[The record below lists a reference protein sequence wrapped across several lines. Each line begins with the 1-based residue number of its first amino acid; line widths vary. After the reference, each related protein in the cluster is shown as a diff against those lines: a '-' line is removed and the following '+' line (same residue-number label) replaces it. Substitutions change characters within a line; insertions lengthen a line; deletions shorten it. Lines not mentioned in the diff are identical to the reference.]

1 MSQTWNLDPSHTSI
15 NFAVKHMVIAT
26 VRGSMKLQSGKAIV
40 DENGK
45 LLEFDATI
53 DASSINTADAQR
65 DGHLNSPDFLDT
77 ANHTAL
83 TFTST
88 SVQSKGGN
96 EYTVTGN
103 LTIRGTTNPVTL
115 EVETTPAGKD
125 PFGNQ
130 RIAASATGKL
140 SRKEW
145 GLVWNQALEAGG
157 VLVSDEVKLTID
169 AQGVS
174 AQ

>member
-1 MSQTWNLDPSHTSI
+1 MSQNWNLDPSHTSI
-15 NFAVKHMVIAT
+15 SFAVKHMVIAT
-26 VRGSMKLQSGKAIV
+26 VRGSMKLQSGKAV
-40 DENGK
+40 MDDNGK

-77 ANHTAL
+77 ANHATL
-83 TFTST
+83 TFKST
-88 SVQSKGGN
+88 SVQPKGDN
-96 EYTVTGN
+96 EYAVTGD

-125 PFGNQ
+125 PWGNP

-169 AQGVS
+169 AQAVP

>member
-15 NFAVKHMVIAT
+15 GFAVKHMVIAT
-26 VRGSMKLQSGKAIV
+26 VRGSMKLHSGSAQL

-45 LLEFDATI
+45 LVGFEASI
-53 DASSINTADAQR
+53 DASSINTADAGR

-77 ANHTAL
+77 ANHTTL
-83 TFTST
+83 TFKST
-88 SVQSKGGN
+88 GVQPKGGN
-96 EYTVTGN
+96 EYTVTGD
-103 LTIRGTTNPVTL
+103 LTIRGTTHPVTL

-125 PFGNQ
+125 PWGNT
-130 RIAASATGKL
+130 RMAATATGKL

-169 AQGVS
+169 AQAVQ
-174 AQ
+174 A